1 MALTKTTKAADIS
14 KPQNEAFKNKGM
26 LIAGLMIAMLFA
38 ALDNTI
44 VGTAMPKIVGEMG
57 GLSLITWVTTAYMLT
72 STTVVPIAGKLA
84 DLFGRKLIYV
94 LGILIFIAGSALCGV
109 AQSMEQ
115 LIIFRGIQG
124 IGGGVMMPMAMI
136 IIGDLFT
143 GKGTCQVAGNVRR
156 YIRTLLRHRTANR
169 RMDR

>member
-1 MALTKTTKAADIS
+1 M
-14 KPQNEAFKNKGM
+14 KPSRIKDAY
-26 LIAGLMIAMLFA
+26 AGLMIAMLFA

-72 STTVVPIAGKLA
+72 STTVVPIAVNWRICRTQA
-84 DLFGRKLIYV
+84 YLF
-94 LGILIFIAGSALCGV
+94 LGIVIFYRRFRALRCCATDG
-109 AQSMEQ
+109 ASYSS
-115 LIIFRGIQG
+115 FSRGIQG

-143 GKGTCQVAGNVRR
+143 GKGR
-156 YIRTLLRHRTANR
+156 
-169 RMDR
+169 